1 MLIETLSF
9 RFPYYLFIPVSVPKP
24 KDDKLAIKKRVTPSC
39 DKFGAYTTNLGKE
52 NIRSIRK
59 ILPDNKRKLIEQR
72 QKKIKDSSLK
82 NITPNVM
89 KNFKKYAEQFIPYD
103 FTNKDMTKE
112 QKIEHVLRSFGLMV
126 QTAHTF
132 EGYSSDTF
140 LRKKLATVWQYH
152 L

>member
-1 MLIETLSF
+1 
-9 RFPYYLFIPVSVPKP
+9 
-24 KDDKLAIKKRVTPSC
+24 
-39 DKFGAYTTNLGKE
+39 
-52 NIRSIRK
+52 
-59 ILPDNKRKLIEQR
+59 
-72 QKKIKDSSLK
+72 
-82 NITPNVM
+82 M

-140 LRKKLATVWQYH
+140 LLEIGNGVAVSSVKRYRLDIANALNPTPNVSIGEE
-152 L
+152 LTGARG